1 MKNLVAFLN
10 KFHFIKNPDVA
21 NIYTDEI
28 DQITKTS
35 NGKIVSFR
43 SPDSYAS
50 KIKASLK
57 PK

>member
-1 MKNLVAFLN
+1 MKNLVAFMN
-10 KFHFIKNPDVA
+10 KFHFIKNPDVTA
-21 NIYTDEI
+21 TEEI
-28 DQITKTS
+28 DQMTKIS